1 MVGRCDRRRLR
12 ANDGPMTAASRPDT
26 SLTDRHV
33 GVLWAI
39 GFAAVPILMLAVL
52 VGTLALLVSPPV

>member
-1 MVGRCDRRRLR
+1 
-12 ANDGPMTAASRPDT
+12 MTATRRPDT
-26 SLTDRHV
+26 RLNDGRV

-39 GFAAVPILMLAVL
+39 GFAAVPILLLALL

>member
-1 MVGRCDRRRLR
+1 
-12 ANDGPMTAASRPDT
+12 MTAAQRPDIG
-26 SLTDRHV
+26 LTDRPA

-39 GFAAVPILMLAVL
+39 GFAAVPILMLALL